1 MPSADDAPIINR
13 FKASCTQLRNR
24 FRWPMQ
30 CATALGLQTIYLADL
45 DAIAGLPPRFDVYRE
60 LIAAR
65 FHLWIDAGVRNPATV
80 APLLEL
86 DPDFTTIVAGLETMA
101 GRRELAEII
110 RIAGAERIVF
120 SLDLFEESPQTAAEA
135 TWGNEDA
142 FDLALAAMDCGVQN
156 LLILDLARVGTGR
169 GLGSQTLIAQIRGA
183 RPFAHIHAGGGISRI
198 EEVLAI
204 RDAGAAGVLIGSA
217 IHDGR
222 IGTRELER
230 INAPAIEG
238 SSFRR
243 LDVSAPLHL
252 RRLAKALLNFDTHD
266 AGEFPTAG
274 GHRLAKPSRDIVREQ
289 LSRGVGDGK

>member
-1 MPSADDAPIINR
+1 MGISQSSFQIIPVIDLMDGKVVHAIGGRRADYQPIQSLLHATSEPI
-13 FKASCTQLRNR
+13 
-24 FRWPMQ
+24 PM
-30 CATALGLQTIYLADL
+30 AHAMRSALGFQTIYLADL

-60 LIAAR
+60 LIAAQ

-101 GRRELAEII
+101 GRRELADTI

-183 RPFAHIHAGGGISRI
+183 RPFAHIRAGGGISRI

-230 INAPAIEG
+230 INAP
-238 SSFRR
+238 
-243 LDVSAPLHL
+243 
-252 RRLAKALLNFDTHD
+252 
-266 AGEFPTAG
+266 
-274 GHRLAKPSRDIVREQ
+274 RD
-289 LSRGVGDGK
+289 